1 MPNFVLVTYLQYW
14 TTHLLSYPSAN
25 GDLGSSEIGTP
36 ETLGIT
42 RALGE
47 ALFNLVRLR

>member
-1 MPNFVLVTYLQYW
+1 MPRFVLDTYLQYW

-25 GDLGSSEIGTP
+25 GDLGSSKIGTL
-36 ETLGIT
+36 ETFGIT

-47 ALFNLVRLR
+47 ALFNLIRLR